1 MNYQETELE
10 IEIRGIYEKQNP
22 YSLSNNSRNLWSEG
36 FREGVKLTQK
46 WNEME
51 FGGLEPKNGE
61 TVLVKTY
68 TGQIEVDTFI
78 KDGNSRIFFKKE
90 AVLPNY
96 TVRYWRK
103 LF

>member
-1 MNYQETELE
+1 MNYQETDLE
-10 IEIRGIYEKQNP
+10 KEVREISEKNNP
-22 YSLSNNSRNLWSEG
+22 YSETCNNKHLWSEG
-36 FREGVKLTQK
+36 FRAGVKLTQK